1 MKEFALTA
9 KDKLKRIDPILLF
22 CTLAMNLMSVITL
35 AASSDAYGTW
45 YVKAQIL
52 ASVIGISA
60 MIIISFIDYDAL
72 ICRVDIP
79 PCVRYFLRRRKHGK
93 P

>member
-60 MIIISFIDYDAL
+60 MIIISIAVMTLCSFIFCPKLFFSFSKA
-72 ICRVDIP
+72 
-79 PCVRYFLRRRKHGK
+79 
-93 P
+93 